1 MFPQKIRP
9 SSEILARSPVVT
21 WIFFLLHKG
30 SVSVGLESTT
40 SLLSQV
46 EFERTFVRFEGMS
59 TLKEYIVKVTEW
71 KERLENLLDK
81 RPRYKSL
88 ETWSHWLVEYQ
99 LNKLEEVVMPGSW
112 AEVGFCFDYGKS
124 SLTFQ

>member
-1 MFPQKIRP
+1 M
-9 SSEILARSPVVT
+9 
-21 WIFFLLHKG
+21 
-30 SVSVGLESTT
+30 
-40 SLLSQV
+40 LSQV
-46 EFERTFVRFEGMS
+46 EFEKTFVRFEGMS

-124 SLTFQ
+124 SLTS

>member
-1 MFPQKIRP
+1 
-9 SSEILARSPVVT
+9 
-21 WIFFLLHKG
+21 
-30 SVSVGLESTT
+30 
-40 SLLSQV
+40 
-46 EFERTFVRFEGMS
+46 MS

-112 AEVGFCFDYGKS
+112 AEVGFYFDYGQTVTNLLAAQGQQGS
-124 SLTFQ
+124 DGQYPALLFED

>member
-1 MFPQKIRP
+1 
-9 SSEILARSPVVT
+9 
-21 WIFFLLHKG
+21 
-30 SVSVGLESTT
+30 
-40 SLLSQV
+40 LLSQG
-46 EFERTFVRFEGMS
+46 EFEKTFVRFEGMS

-88 ETWSHWLVEYQ
+88 ETWSHWLIEYQ

-112 AEVGFCFDYGKS
+112 AEVSFCVGYS
-124 SLTFQ
+124 EPLLTTLTAQGQQGPDGQYPPLLFEG

>member
-1 MFPQKIRP
+1 
-9 SSEILARSPVVT
+9 
-21 WIFFLLHKG
+21 
-30 SVSVGLESTT
+30 
-40 SLLSQV
+40 
-46 EFERTFVRFEGMS
+46 MS

-112 AEVGFCFDYGKS
+112 AEVGFCFDYSKPPLIFWQAQGQQRS
-124 SLTFQ
+124 DG